1 MDSVS
6 VSTHMVGAGGCRGGM
21 EEGYRKIL
29 HATARCAAVTPL
41 HSVTM
46 SCFVLEMGMNKYTY
60 PHTYM
65 QIAFVS
71 VELVYREV
79 K

>member
-1 MDSVS
+1 MESVS
-6 VSTHMVGAGGCRGGM
+6 VSTHMVGAGGCGGGM

-29 HATARCAAVTPL
+29 HAVARCAAVTPL

-46 SCFVLEMGMNKYTY
+46 SSFVSEMGMNKYAY
-60 PHTYM
+60 PHTYRQM
-65 QIAFVS
+65 ACVS
-71 VELVYREV
+71 AELVFVR